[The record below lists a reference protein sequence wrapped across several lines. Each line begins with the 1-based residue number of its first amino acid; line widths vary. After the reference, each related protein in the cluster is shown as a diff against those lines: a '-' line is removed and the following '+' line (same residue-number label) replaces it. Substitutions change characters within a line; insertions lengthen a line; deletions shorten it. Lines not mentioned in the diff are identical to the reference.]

1 MKKQVLALFFLVF
14 AAGLTYG
21 DTGPLGSGFSIG
33 AVMGLPL
40 STYGMESGADY
51 PAEWEQSFILGGQM
65 GNRWYIRRS
74 GEMGFGLMVNWFD
87 VVFAEEAISSS
98 LKTKILDISVLELGP
113 LFSYRLDEKSA
124 VDLYYNLRP
133 TFLTNRLESDGFVFP
148 QYDGGGVGNAV
159 IKTNFGIAHTI
170 GIAYRYQFVF
180 FGLEYVFG
188 GLPSL
193 DLSDHTSVH
202 PYLSREPDL
211 RTDSIRAVFGLKF

>member
-1 MKKQVLALFFLVF
+1 MKKQVIAILLLVLAACHLY
-14 AAGLTYG
+14 A
-21 DTGPLGSGFSIG
+21 DTSPLGNGFSIG
-33 AVMGLPL
+33 AVMGLPM

-51 PAEWEQSFILGGQM
+51 PAEWEQSFILGGQI

-74 GEMGFGLMVNWFD
+74 GEMGFGIMVNWFD

-133 TFLTNRLESDGFVFP
+133 TFLTNRLEADGYAFS
-148 QYDGGGVGNAV
+148 QYEGGGIAKQV
-159 IKTNFGIAHTI
+159 IKTNVGLAHTI

-180 FGLEYVFG
+180 FGVEYVFG
-188 GLPSL
+188 GLPSI
-193 DLSDHTSVH
+193 DLSDHTSIH

-211 RTDSIRAVFGLKF
+211 RTDSLRAVFGVKF